1 MTEMVAFYVFY
12 EPWQNSF
19 ILDETF
25 FILWGEFSRVRAKI
39 AFFFWRRRK
48 EMKWKKVLFN
58 QHPSVSISQVWF
70 SSNLA
75 LNTVF
80 ENHQKKSHF
89 KHYNFFQSKTIW
101 IFAQKHLDFGQ
112 LDTYSKIFPFWRN
125 RCPMYKKNLLE
136 IRAET
141 AFEMTLKIPD
151 FCLLCTIIHLLGQF
165 SSKVWVKSPKKAFYP
180 KPKL

>member
-1 MTEMVAFYVFY
+1 MYFMSLDKIVLYLIKLFYISMGRIFA
-12 EPWQNSF
+12 
-19 ILDETF
+19 
-25 FILWGEFSRVRAKI
+25 RACENCIFLLAKKK
-39 AFFFWRRRK
+39 RN
-48 EMKWKKVLFN
+48 EMKKSFV
-58 QHPSVSISQVWF
+58 QSASISIHPQVWF

-75 LNTVF
+75 LNTMF
-80 ENHQKKSHF
+80 EITKKKSPF
-89 KHYNFFQSKTIW
+89 NHYNFFQSKTIW

-151 FCLLCTIIHLLGQF
+151 FCLMCTIIHLLGQF